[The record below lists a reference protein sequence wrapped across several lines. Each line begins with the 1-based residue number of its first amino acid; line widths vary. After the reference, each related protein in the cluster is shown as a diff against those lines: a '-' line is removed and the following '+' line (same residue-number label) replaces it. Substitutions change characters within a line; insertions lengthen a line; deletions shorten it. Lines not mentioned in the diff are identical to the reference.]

1 MNSNNYCHI
10 ISCCN
15 FAKSFENKISGESH
29 LLFPYEVM
37 TSLVFL
43 SNPHD
48 NEIVMFLRNFS
59 IGYCN
64 SEKLL

>member
-15 FAKSFENKISGESH
+15 FAKSFETKIVGGRH
-29 LLFPYEVM
+29 LFFLYEIM
-37 TSLVFL
+37 MSLVFS
-43 SNPHD
+43 SNSHD